1 MDLNSELRNNNF
13 KAKFKLDSVPFNIWN
28 TNNHRNN
35 INNQNTE
42 QLFMLS
48 SNELKSEP
56 EFNNSPSISF
66 NSNSLRFPLPTHFS
80 LENRFVEYSDSSL

>member
-1 MDLNSELRNNNF
+1 
-13 KAKFKLDSVPFNIWN
+13 
-28 TNNHRNN
+28 
-35 INNQNTE
+35 
-42 QLFMLS
+42 MLS